1 MHSAHF
7 VKSLINISPSA
18 INVPFNVFK
27 TKLLSRLAENPFNPN
42 NEFLTFKIVEWKKN
56 RSQPISYVNTY
67 FNYQFLAPNFTFNLV
82 ILQDNLYIRTLLLCT
97 HGCNESMAIKY
108 ISYVLLES
116 PWCVDTEKNLFSP
129 KFLQP
134 KDMSKKKKIQHT
146 WRLYVDEQIKITTY
160 LPAYHWFVVELL
172 TLASIQEYS
181 DCNRTFL
188 EVTFCVNS
196 SISASRSRQLA
207 MSFTNSS
214 LLVRRWVTSVC
225 SWATLSFSLKVS
237 YVFICSHTYS
247 STTLKSLST
256 QTFHK
261 LKWQYQKCS

>member
-1 MHSAHF
+1 M
-7 VKSLINISPSA
+7 
-18 INVPFNVFK
+18 
-27 TKLLSRLAENPFNPN
+27 
-42 NEFLTFKIVEWKKN
+42 
-56 RSQPISYVNTY
+56 
-67 FNYQFLAPNFTFNLV
+67 
-82 ILQDNLYIRTLLLCT
+82 
-97 HGCNESMAIKY
+97 
-108 ISYVLLES
+108 
-116 PWCVDTEKNLFSP
+116 
-129 KFLQP
+129 
-134 KDMSKKKKIQHT
+134 
-146 WRLYVDEQIKITTY
+146 DEQIKITSY

-225 SWATLSFSLKVS
+225 SWATLSFSLKVY

-247 STTLKSLST
+247 SLTLKSIINPTLSQTKWKFQKCNRKVRSYLSNCNFQPFRCHWQTAST
-256 QTFHK
+256 QTFF
-261 LKWQYQKCS
+261 LSIWLQT

>member
-1 MHSAHF
+1 MTISIIVYTWLKRISGNKVHILCLIGIPW
-7 VKSLINISPSA
+7 VRWYRRKSNS
-18 INVPFNVFK
+18 
-27 TKLLSRLAENPFNPN
+27 T
-42 NEFLTFKIVEWKKN
+42 
-56 RSQPISYVNTY
+56 
-67 FNYQFLAPNFTFNLV
+67 
-82 ILQDNLYIRTLLLCT
+82 
-97 HGCNESMAIKY
+97 
-108 ISYVLLES
+108 
-116 PWCVDTEKNLFSP
+116 
-129 KFLQP
+129 
-134 KDMSKKKKIQHT
+134 KKKIQHA
-146 WRLYVDEQIKITTY
+146 WRLHVDEQIKITTY

-225 SWATLSFSLKVS
+225 SWATLSFSLQVY

-247 STTLKSLST
+247 SLTLKSLINPTLS
-256 QTFHK
+256 QT
-261 LKWQYQKCS
+261 KWQFQKCS

>member
-1 MHSAHF
+1 
-7 VKSLINISPSA
+7 
-18 INVPFNVFK
+18 
-27 TKLLSRLAENPFNPN
+27 
-42 NEFLTFKIVEWKKN
+42 
-56 RSQPISYVNTY
+56 
-67 FNYQFLAPNFTFNLV
+67 
-82 ILQDNLYIRTLLLCT
+82 
-97 HGCNESMAIKY
+97 MAIKY

-116 PWCVDTEKNLFSP
+116 PWCVDTEENLISS
-129 KFLQP
+129 KFLLP
-134 KDMSKKKKIQHT
+134 KDISKKKIQHT
-146 WRLYVDEQIKITTY
+146 WRLHVDGQIKITTY
-160 LPAYHWFVVELL
+160 LPPYHWFVVELL

-225 SWATLSFSLKVS
+225 SWATLSFSLKVY

-247 STTLKSLST
+247 SLTLKSLINPTLS
-256 QTFHK
+256 QT
-261 LKWQYQKCS
+261 KWQFQKCS